1 MMICLSR
8 LLMAARWTVLL
19 VAAVLVPGLILG
31 AGPALA
37 QTFVTVGTGGLTGV
51 YFQAGGL
58 ICKLVNEDRKTHGV
72 RCSVESTGGSL
83 FNLNALREGDLDVG
97 FAQSDWQAHAYG
109 GTSKFANIG
118 PFEDLR
124 SLFSLHP
131 EPFTVVA
138 RSDAGIETFEDMK
151 AKRVNIGNP
160 GSGQRATMEV
170 LMAAYGWTLSDF
182 LLASELKSSEQSRAL
197 CDNKID
203 AMVFTV
209 GHPSGAIEEATT
221 LCDTVLVPVAGPEV
235 DALIAENSFYG
246 PAVVPGGMYR
256 GNPDDV
262 PTFGVAATVVAS
274 AALPEEIA
282 YQMVRAVFEK
292 FDRLVAGH
300 PALQVLAKENMVERH
315 LTAPLHA
322 GAQKYYREV
331 GLIE

>member
-1 MMICLSR
+1 MRICLSGR
-8 LLMAARWTVLL
+8 VRAALLGAAIL
-19 VAAVLVPGLILG
+19 VSGLILG
-31 AGPALA
+31 GSLAWA

-58 ICKLVNEDRKTHGV
+58 ICKLVNEDRKAHGV

-83 FNLNALREGDLDVG
+83 FNLNALREGDIDVG
-97 FAQSDWQAHAYG
+97 FAQSDLQFHAYR
-109 GTSKFANIG
+109 GTSKFAGAG

-124 SLFSLHP
+124 FLFSLHP

-138 RSDAGIETFEDMK
+138 RADAGIRTFEDLK
-151 AKRVNIGNP
+151 GKRVNIGNP

-170 LMAAYGWTLSDF
+170 LMAAYGWTQSDF
-182 LLASELKSSEQSRAL
+182 ALLSELKSSEQSSAL

-209 GHPSGAIEEATT
+209 GHPSGAIEEATS
-221 LCDTVLVPVAGPEV
+221 LCDTVLVPVAGPLI
-235 DALIAENSFYG
+235 DRLIAENGFYG
-246 PAVVPGGMYR
+246 VAVIPGGMYG

-262 PTFGVAATVVAS
+262 PTFGVAATVVTS
-274 AALPEEIA
+274 AALPDEVA
-282 YQMVRAVFEK
+282 YQLVRAVFEK

-300 PALQVLAKENMVERH
+300 PALRGLTKETMVRRH
-315 LTAPLHA
+315 LTAPLHP
-322 GAQKYYREV
+322 GAIRYYREA